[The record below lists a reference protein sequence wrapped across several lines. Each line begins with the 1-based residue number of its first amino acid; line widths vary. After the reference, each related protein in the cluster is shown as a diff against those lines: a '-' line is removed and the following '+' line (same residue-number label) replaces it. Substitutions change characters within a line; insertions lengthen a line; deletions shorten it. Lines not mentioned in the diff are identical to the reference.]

1 MISPYTA
8 AGAIWLIWVA
18 GWWLGALK
26 TAKTV
31 SRESPGSQLSYTIF
45 NWIGAAL
52 LFFTPIRGGFFTRPL
67 YPPSLLVAWIAVILV
82 AAGLA
87 YAVWAR
93 LHLGRLWSAVVTV
106 KAEHR
111 IVKTGP
117 YTITR
122 HPIYTGML
130 LAVVGTVVVRDT
142 IGALLGGALIAT
154 GLVLKVGRE
163 ERMLV
168 DHFGA
173 DYQVYRQEVPRLVPR
188 LWPRRTGKV

>member
-1 MISPYTA
+1 MISPYSA
-8 AGAIWLIWVA
+8 AAAIWLIWVV
-18 GWWLGALK
+18 GWWLGALR
-26 TAKTV
+26 TAKSV
-31 SRESPGSQLSYTIF
+31 NRESPGSQLSYTIF

-52 LFFTPIRGGFFTRPL
+52 LFFTPIRDRIFTRAL
-67 YPPSLLVAWIAVILV
+67 YPLSLTVAWIGVVFVAV
-82 AAGLA
+82 GLA

-93 LHLGRLWSAVVTV
+93 FHLGRLWSAVVTV

-130 LAVVGTVVVRDT
+130 LAVVGTVVARDT
-142 IGALLGGALIAT
+142 FGALLGGALIAT
-154 GLVLKVGRE
+154 GLVLKVRRE
-163 ERMLV
+163 ERMLL

-173 DYQVYRQEVPRLVPR
+173 DYQAYQQEVPRLVPR
-188 LWPRRTGKV
+188 PWHRRTENV

>member
-1 MISPYTA
+1 MISPYSA
-8 AGAIWLIWVA
+8 AAAIWLVWVV
-18 GWWLGALK
+18 GWWLGGLK
-26 TAKTV
+26 TAKNV

-52 LFFTPIRGGFFTRPL
+52 LFFTPIRDAIFSGAL
-67 YPPSLLVAWIAVILV
+67 YASSQIAWIGVVFVAV
-82 AAGLA
+82 GLA

-93 LHLGRLWSAVVTV
+93 FHLGRLWSAVVTV

-130 LAVVGTVVVRDT
+130 LAVVGTVVARNTV
-142 IGALLGGALIAT
+142 GALLGGALIAT
-154 GLVLKVGRE
+154 GLVLKVRRE
-163 ERMLV
+163 ERMLL

-173 DYQVYRQEVPRLVPR
+173 DYQAYQQEVPRLVPR
-188 LWPRRTGKV
+188 PWHRRTENV

>member
-1 MISPYTA
+1 MISPYSA
-8 AGAIWLIWVA
+8 AAAIWLIWVV
-18 GWWLGALK
+18 GWWLGALR
-26 TAKTV
+26 TAKSV
-31 SRESPGSQLSYTIF
+31 NRESPGSQLSYTIF

-52 LFFTPIRGGFFTRPL
+52 LFFTPIRDRIFTRAL
-67 YPPSLLVAWIAVILV
+67 YPLSLTVAWIGVILV
-82 AAGLA
+82 AVGLA
-87 YAVWAR
+87 YSVWAR

-130 LAVVGTVVVRDT
+130 LAVVGTVVARDT
-142 IGALLGGALIAT
+142 FGALLGGALIAT
-154 GLVLKVGRE
+154 GLVLKVRRE
-163 ERMLV
+163 ERMLL

-173 DYQVYRQEVPRLVPR
+173 DYQAYQQEVPRLVPR
-188 LWPRRTGKV
+188 PWHRRTENV